1 VTCQIISGPQHLLGD
16 DSAWVNEESY
26 AKEGD
31 RASYAHGKGFV
42 FVPGLRKGVSPP
54 VTQTATGR
62 STAHTKCRNEV
73 EDLKRSAKL
82 CGRAVV
88 DNENKAGGCGLVLG
102 SILPG
107 TPAFFGFIL
116 GLIIG
121 FLVTSAVL
129 YIANSRGNDLASRE
143 ESHETEDNI
152 DRGYKSTSKQNRDA
166 G

>member
-1 VTCQIISGPQHLLGD
+1 MKSAERQHKSVAFTVGMI
-16 DSAWVNEESY
+16 
-26 AKEGD
+26 
-31 RASYAHGKGFV
+31 
-42 FVPGLRKGVSPP
+42 
-54 VTQTATGR
+54 TA
-62 STAHTKCRNEV
+62 
-73 EDLKRSAKL
+73 
-82 CGRAVV
+82 
-88 DNENKAGGCGLVLG
+88 GCGLVLG

-116 GLIIG
+116 GFTVG

-129 YIANSRGNDLASRE
+129 YIANSRGNGLASSEESGE